1 MNRLFWAICRLL
13 LSFRYQTTVSG
24 LEQLKTLT
32 GPTLVL
38 PNHPA
43 YIDPPLISSHIRLHK
58 PLRPLVFSGTYRM
71 PGVRPLMSLVDAF
84 EVPDMSAHS
93 RDAQAKVL
101 AMIDSVVERLN
112 AGDCMLI
119 YPSGRLQR
127 GNQEVVGAARAV
139 HEIVARCP
147 QVNVVLVRT
156 RGVWGSMFSC
166 AETGAPPKLGG
177 RVRSAIGWVCA
188 SLFFFLPRR
197 PVTMVVEVI
206 NRSDLPLDSREE
218 FNSFLERWY
227 NADGGQEPLFV
238 RYHHFMGPT
247 EGKYGTGPTA
257 TEIDLVKIKPKT
269 IHLVNEL
276 VQSHLGRHLN
286 ADELGPETKLEAIGL
301 DSLDRMD
308 LALKIEQQFG
318 FRSNSISANLG
329 GLWALADGQL
339 DPADDTIALAPP
351 AWLDEQAKLTTESS
365 GERPSVLAETI
376 AEAFVRRV
384 LKQPNRV
391 AAADAVS
398 GVLTYRRMYVAAKLM
413 SLRFA
418 KLKESH
424 VGLMLP
430 ASVAADI
437 AFFALQLAGKT
448 PVMMNWTTGPANLA
462 HGAAHTGTKHV
473 VTSRKMIDRLGIEV
487 PGTEYVYLE
496 DIKSGIKKM
505 EAIFGLLETYVFP
518 SRLLK
523 RLPVQQPDEP
533 AVFLFTSGSENV
545 PKTVPL
551 THRNLIVNIGD
562 GLDVLQVDGHDS
574 LLGFLPPFHSFGMTG
589 NLLLAHLAG
598 IPCVRYAD
606 PTDAAGLARTI
617 AAYQPTML
625 FTTPTFLGYI
635 LSACRG
641 EELKSL
647 RKIITGAE
655 KCPEAVFRQCAEL
668 APQATILE
676 GYGITE
682 CSPVVSANRIGNT
695 KLGTV
700 GKPVKSVEVC
710 IVDMDTDGLVEQGG
724 TGMLLVKGPSIFNGY
739 FNHAGDSPF
748 VERDGT
754 HWYKTGDLV
763 AMDEDGFLH
772 FKGRLKRFLKAG
784 GEMIS
789 LPALEEPFAR
799 AYPPDEQGPR
809 VAVEGV
815 ETEDGRHIV
824 LFTREELTLRQ
835 AGELLLNAG
844 LRGVMRL
851 DEVRR
856 VEAIPVLGTGKT
868 DYKEL
873 RKQVE
878 AAIKLEAKG

>member
-1 MNRLFWAICRLL
+1 ML
-13 LSFRYQTTVSG
+13 LSFRYRTVVSG
-24 LEQLKTLT
+24 LEQLKTLS

-43 YIDPPLISSHIRLHK
+43 YIDPPLVSSHIGLHK

-71 PGVRPLMSLVDAF
+71 PGLRPLMSLVDAF

-93 RDAQAKVL
+93 RDAQTKVL

-112 AGDCMLI
+112 AGDCLLI

-139 HEIVARCP
+139 HEIVSRCP

-166 AETGAPPKLGG
+166 AETGAPPKLAG
-177 RVRSAIGWVCA
+177 RVRSALGWVLT

-197 PVTMVVEVI
+197 PVSMVVEVME
-206 NRSDLPLDSREE
+206 RERLPLGSREE
-218 FNSFLERWY
+218 FNAFLESWY

-238 RYHHFMGPT
+238 RYNHLLGPT
-247 EGKYGTGPTA
+247 EGKFGGDAPA
-257 TEIDLVKIKPKT
+257 LELDLAKIKPKT

-286 ADELGPETKLEAIGL
+286 ADELGPDTKLEAIGL

-318 FRSNSISANLG
+318 FRSNSISSTLG

-339 DPADDTIALAPP
+339 DPADDTLALAPP
-351 AWLDEQAKLTTESS
+351 AWMRQQVGAEAGPASAT
-365 GERPSVLAETI
+365 PCVLADTV

-391 AAADAVS
+391 AVADAVS
-398 GVLTYRRMYVAAKLM
+398 GVLTYRRMLVAAQLM
-413 SLRFA
+413 ARRFA
-418 KLKESH
+418 KLEDTH
-424 VGLMLP
+424 IGLMLP

-437 AFFALQLAGKT
+437 AFFALHLAGKT

-462 HGAAHTGTKHV
+462 HGAAHTGTRHV

-487 PGTEYVYLE
+487 PGTDYIYLE
-496 DIKSGIKKM
+496 DIKAGIGKP
-505 EAIFGLLETYVFP
+505 EALIAMLGTYIFP
-518 SRLLK
+518 SRFLK
-523 RLPVQQPDEP
+523 SIPVQQADEP

-551 THRNLIVNIGD
+551 THRNLLVNIGD
-562 GLDVLQVDGHDS
+562 GLDVLEVDGSDS

-589 NLLLAHLAG
+589 NLLLANLSG

-617 AAYQPTML
+617 AAYKPTML

-655 KCPEAVFRQCAEL
+655 KCPDAIFQRCAEL
-668 APQATILE
+668 APEATILE

-682 CSPVVSANRIGNT
+682 CSPVVAANRIGKT
-695 KLGTV
+695 KQGTV
-700 GKPVKSVEVC
+700 GKPVKSVEIC
-710 IVDMDTDGLVEQGG
+710 IVDIDTDATVEQGG
-724 TGMLLVKGPSIFNGY
+724 TGMLLVDGPSIFNGY
-739 FNHAGDSPF
+739 YKHQGESPF
-748 VERDGT
+748 VERDGRR
-754 HWYKTGDLV
+754 WYKTGDLV
-763 AMDEDGFLH
+763 AMDEDGYLH

-789 LPALEEPFAR
+789 LPALEEPFSR
-799 AYPPDEQGPR
+799 AYPPDENGPR

-815 ETEDGRHIV
+815 ETDDGRHIV
-824 LFTREELTLRQ
+824 LFTCEELNLRQ
-835 AGELLLNAG
+835 AGELLMNAG

-851 DEVRR
+851 DEVRWIER
-856 VEAIPVLGTGKT
+856 IPVLGTGKT

-878 AAIKLEAKG
+878 A